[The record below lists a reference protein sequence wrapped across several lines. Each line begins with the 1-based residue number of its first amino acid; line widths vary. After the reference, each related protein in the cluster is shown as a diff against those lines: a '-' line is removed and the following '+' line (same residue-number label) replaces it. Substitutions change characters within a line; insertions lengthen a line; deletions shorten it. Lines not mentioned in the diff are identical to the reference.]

1 MFLIIKIIL
10 HVYINLCILWIMISI
25 VSKEITLLN
34 NWLLEENKEVAE
46 AKVNW
51 NKKPKSLVS
60 LDTSK

>member
-1 MFLIIKIIL
+1 MDYDICQL
-10 HVYINLCILWIMISI
+10 SP
-25 VSKEITLLN
+25 KESLLLN
-34 NWLLEENKEVAE
+34 NWFLEQNTEVAE